1 MAFSEGINT
10 RTKYR
15 WTLRWNKIRLP
26 FSKTFCYPFAS
37 SFKCIFKHFYGGG
50 TPIHKID
57 KSKCGL
63 VWKQAGR
70 PRTLLIGLP
79 FPTFS
84 FVFSG
89 PWDNSVEPS
98 ILQNII
104 CWSLH
109 QSSLLILYMGKVNT
123 WEETLADLAWA
134 CLEWLYS
141 MSLILP
147 LELVGMFLSWQWW
160 RERGRE
166 VNICMQWRYGM
177 PI

>member
-1 MAFSEGINT
+1 MAFSEGLNT

-123 WEETLADLAWA
+123 WEETGPMGPRYTGYLARDNVVV
-134 CLEWLYS
+134 ETIGS
-141 MSLILP
+141 R
-147 LELVGMFLSWQWW
+147 VRLS
-160 RERGRE
+160 GFGF
-166 VNICMQWRYGM
+166 NSAT
-177 PI
+177 

>member
-1 MAFSEGINT
+1 MAFSEGLNT
-10 RTKYR
+10 WTKYR

-37 SFKCIFKHFYGGG
+37 SFKCIFKHFHGGG

-57 KSKCGL
+57 KSKCGF

-104 CWSLH
+104 CISP
-109 QSSLLILYMGKVNT
+109 
-123 WEETLADLAWA
+123 A
-134 CLEWLYS
+134 CLFCIWGTWTPEKKQDQWDQGTQGIWQEIMLWLK
-141 MSLILP
+141 P
-147 LELVGMFLSWQWW
+147 
-160 RERGRE
+160 
-166 VNICMQWRYGM
+166 
-177 PI
+177 